1 MKRKENALR
10 EIQEE
15 SNYEIKR
22 GLRRKMFT
30 LCAAM
35 ILVACVAFGV
45 IGIVQLRGMQ
55 KLASDT
61 NEAQNEAIKGISEET
76 LTEITFE
83 NMINT
88 VYESAKNTD
97 YRFWKMKHDFLMLA
111 DQVRDVFEHPDKYEE
126 REVSP
131 PSSVNAGKPVL
142 QMVYSDPALAEDE
155 ETMIIVRKLANLE
168 PMMREITLG
177 NEGYTRD
184 CYISLPNGATLEMDA
199 FSDRK
204 LDDRGVPN
212 LYDPTTRPWYQVAL
226 EKGEFAFTLAVHSYY
241 MGSTQVQYGVPIYVN
256 GELKAVLQGSTM
268 LTRIHDIL
276 SEVSVSDKGFSI
288 MISDN
293 GQLVYSPRET
303 GELMMPEDMSI
314 DFRTKSNDSLR
325 TLITEAL
332 TNFLGVGEA
341 DIDGEHYFAAYA
353 AMSTSGWSQIIFV
366 PESEMDAPTNRLLEE
381 MDAIGEE
388 TDKQFRSA
396 SRQAN
401 LLILIV
407 ILILIANA
415 FLAAMIFSGKVMN
428 PINKMTGRL
437 KDVSGDAFVFE
448 MDDAYK
454 TGDEIEVLANT
465 FGRLSD
471 KMQEYLKNI
480 LTMTAEKERVGTELS
495 IASQIQTDMLPEV
508 SGIFAETKEF
518 LLSASMTPAKEVG
531 GDFYDFFM
539 INDDHLCLVIADVSG
554 KGVPAA
560 LFMMASKIIIE
571 DHAKIG
577 KSPAQVLHDTN
588 KALCAKGQSDMFVT
602 IWIGVLE
609 ISTGKL
615 TAADGGHEY
624 PVILKHDGVE
634 LYKEHHGI
642 FVGGIEG
649 IDFTDYEIQLNPGD
663 KVFVYTDGVPGA
675 MNSDKCTFG
684 LERMCSTLGDSKNG
698 TPEEILKHMEK
709 TVDSFAGDAEQFDD
723 LTMLCLEY
731 KGSGS

>member
-1 MKRKENALR
+1 M
-10 EIQEE
+10 
-15 SNYEIKR
+15 
-22 GLRRKMFT
+22 
-30 LCAAM
+30 
-35 ILVACVAFGV
+35 
-45 IGIVQLRGMQ
+45 
-55 KLASDT
+55 
-61 NEAQNEAIKGISEET
+61 
-76 LTEITFE
+76 
-83 NMINT
+83 
-88 VYESAKNTD
+88 
-97 YRFWKMKHDFLMLA
+97 
-111 DQVRDVFEHPDKYEE
+111 
-126 REVSP
+126 
-131 PSSVNAGKPVL
+131 

-204 LDDRGVPN
+204 LDDQGVPN
-212 LYDPTTRPWYQVAL
+212 LYDPTARPWYQVAL

-332 TNFLGVGEA
+332 TNFLGVGES

-495 IASQIQTDMLPEV
+495 IASKIQTGMLPEV

-539 INDDHLCLVIADVSG
+539 IDDDHLCLVIADVSG

-663 KVFVYTDGVPGA
+663 KVFVYTDGVPEA
-675 MNSDKCTFG
+675 MNSDKCMFG

>member
-1 MKRKENALR
+1 
-10 EIQEE
+10 
-15 SNYEIKR
+15 
-22 GLRRKMFT
+22 
-30 LCAAM
+30 
-35 ILVACVAFGV
+35 
-45 IGIVQLRGMQ
+45 
-55 KLASDT
+55 
-61 NEAQNEAIKGISEET
+61 
-76 LTEITFE
+76 
-83 NMINT
+83 
-88 VYESAKNTD
+88 
-97 YRFWKMKHDFLMLA
+97 
-111 DQVRDVFEHPDKYEE
+111 
-126 REVSP
+126 
-131 PSSVNAGKPVL
+131 
-142 QMVYSDPALAEDE
+142 
-155 ETMIIVRKLANLE
+155 
-168 PMMREITLG
+168 
-177 NEGYTRD
+177 
-184 CYISLPNGATLEMDA
+184 
-199 FSDRK
+199 
-204 LDDRGVPN
+204 
-212 LYDPTTRPWYQVAL
+212 
-226 EKGEFAFTLAVHSYY
+226 
-241 MGSTQVQYGVPIYVN
+241 
-256 GELKAVLQGSTM
+256 
-268 LTRIHDIL
+268 
-276 SEVSVSDKGFSI
+276 

-353 AMSTSGWSQIIFV
+353 AMATAGWSQIIFV

-388 TDKQFRSA
+388 TNKQFRSA

-437 KDVSGDAFVFE
+437 KAVSGDAFVFE

-495 IASQIQTDMLPEV
+495 IASKIQTDMLPEV

-663 KVFVYTDGVPGA
+663 KVFVYTDGVPEA
-675 MNSDKCTFG
+675 MNSDKCIFG